1 MPMRNWAE
9 IAEGLPM
16 NESAALIILHQLL
29 FQGMFFV
36 KNISLQRKLHQP
48 IRGFNLEA
56 NLSIAFFVFFIAVS
70 IYLALTSNHIID
82 QQLVPTY
89 VAQIGGVLLM
99 LANLAM
105 GLAALKHLGDSWR
118 VGVLEEQTT
127 ELVESGIYRISRN
140 PFFVAYLL
148 MFAAYTVL
156 LQSPALLLLSLL
168 GFAMVHSMVR
178 REETYLQSVHGAT
191 YNAYR
196 QRVPRYLGLPSSQ

>member
-1 MPMRNWAE
+1 M
-9 IAEGLPM
+9 
-16 NESAALIILHQLL
+16 
-29 FQGMFFV
+29 
-36 KNISLQRKLHQP
+36 
-48 IRGFNLEA
+48 
-56 NLSIAFFVFFIAVS
+56 
-70 IYLALTSNHIID
+70 
-82 QQLVPTY
+82 
-89 VAQIGGVLLM
+89 
-99 LANLAM
+99 
-105 GLAALKHLGDSWR
+105 
-118 VGVLEEQTT
+118 GVLEEQTT